1 MELSTVLFL
10 IAAAWMFWH
19 WLQYRAIRE
28 SVEQEVLEEMER
40 RLPVGLVIE
49 EINGVVY
56 GWDHKTND
64 FVCQGENMEQFRDAF
79 RARYPNRNA
88 SIVDGPDD
96 LLRRFKTELKS
107 ILQNE
112 NLNSQ

>member
-88 SIVDGPDD
+88 SIVDGPDH
-96 LLRRFKTELKS
+96 LLQRFKTELKS